1 MTEGV
6 PPGEEITTGE
16 AEMADLA
23 VSEAATAAQEKCTRS
38 SVLTAVLR
46 LKFRLSQQKED
57 LCTVENAFL
66 TTENSK
72 FILFTESVV

>member
-6 PPGEEITTGE
+6 PLGEEITTEE
-16 AEMADLA
+16 AETAEVA
-23 VSEAATAAQEKCTRS
+23 VSEVATAVQEKCTRS

-46 LKFRLSQQKED
+46 LKFHLSQQKED
-57 LCTVENAFL
+57 LCTVETAFL

-72 FILFTESVV
+72 IILFTKSVV